1 MNLPV
6 TLHTYELNGKRIAY
20 CSKSVFKV
28 QVGRYAKGKYK
39 TRWSF
44 KGNIHK
50 AVLWYQGINIG
61 NGYKKRLFCDTFNK
75 PVILKAIST

>member
-1 MNLPV
+1 MNPV
-6 TLHTYELNGKRIAY
+6 TLHTVELDGKKIAY
-20 CSKSVFKV
+20 CSESVFKV

-44 KGNIHK
+44 KGNF
-50 AVLWYQGINIG
+50 AQALAWYKSINIG

-75 PVILKAIST
+75 PVICKAAS